1 MDLPGAARDPQR
13 VIARMAAP
21 SVLKRPAA
29 FDLKGTMAP
38 LTVLRL
44 RSSDI
49 QLVNNQLRLK
59 ISQLPHMFLNAPVLI
74 DLGALEEASPLTVIQ
89 VVAILK
95 YVLEGA
101 LPGA

>member
-44 RSSDI
+44 RSRMGRL
-49 QLVNNQLRLK
+49 QGVARVNGR
-59 ISQLPHMFLNAPVLI
+59 PVI
-74 DLGALEEASPLTVIQ
+74 EGTMTFALGPPQGEV
-89 VVAILK
+89 
-95 YVLEGA
+95 
-101 LPGA
+101 